1 MRNLR
6 LAWDNLTR
14 DNLTWDNLTWDST
27 QSATGWDAAVDLD

>member
-6 LAWDNLTR
+6 LAW

-27 QSATGWDAAVDLD
+27 QSATGGMQPLIWTSRGM